1 MTIYDSAKD
10 MRVVLRTTDG
20 QLLETVASQVRAPSR
35 QGELVLQRGGSPQLV
50 ALVPGEVVLCRRGGG
65 CSYITVDWGSLTAMG
80 NEVRITVR
88 SAEMKDDG
96 ASLAA

>member
-20 QLLETVASQVRAPSR
+20 QLLETVASKVCAPSR
-35 QGELVLQRGGSPQLV
+35 DGELVLSRGGCPQLV
-50 ALVPGEVVLCRRGGG
+50 ALVPGEVVLYSRGGARTRLL
-65 CSYITVDWGSLTAMG
+65 IDWGSLTAMG

-88 SAEMKDDG
+88 SAAILDPD
-96 ASLAA
+96 ALAA